1 MSTTIPSTTIPIAS
15 TAADAEAA
23 RQVEDHH
30 AQMAGRLGVLAG
42 ALLAAAR
49 EDRDGAGARRELLHW
64 LREDLVPHATA
75 EERTLYPAAA
85 ELTEARLLVEAM
97 LEEHQLIHRLVGE
110 LESATEPA
118 TAASVA
124 AALETVFVSHLAKEN
139 DQLIPVLVSSPDHSV
154 ADMLAGMH
162 ELLGGHAAHEDAGA
176 AEGHAGHACAC
187 GESDPAG
194 HPELDARAVP
204 HAIRHATIFGAL
216 DGVRPGAGLVLVAPH
231 DPLPLLGQVE
241 QRDPGAF
248 EVRYLERGPEAWRLE
263 FLRRA

>member
-1 MSTTIPSTTIPIAS
+1 MSTTTIPLAS
-15 TAADAEAA
+15 DAADAEAA
-23 RQVEDHH
+23 RRVEEHH
-30 AQMAGRLGVLAG
+30 AQLAGRLGVLTR
-42 ALLAAAR
+42 ALLVAAR
-49 EDRDGAGARRELLHW
+49 EGDGEDARRELLGW
-64 LREDLVPHATA
+64 LHDDLVPHASA
-75 EERTLYPAAA
+75 EEGTLYPAAA
-85 ELTEARLLVEAM
+85 ELPEARLLVEAM
-97 LEEHQLIHRLVGE
+97 LEEHRLIHRLVGE
-110 LESATEPA
+110 LESAPDPV

-124 AALETVFVSHLAKEN
+124 KALETVFASHLAKEN
-139 DQLIPVLVSSPDHSV
+139 DQLVPVLVASPASSV
-154 ADMLAGMH
+154 AELLEGMH
-162 ELLGGHAAHEDAGA
+162 ELLGGHEPHERVEAGEEHA
-176 AEGHAGHACAC
+176 DGHAGHDCAC